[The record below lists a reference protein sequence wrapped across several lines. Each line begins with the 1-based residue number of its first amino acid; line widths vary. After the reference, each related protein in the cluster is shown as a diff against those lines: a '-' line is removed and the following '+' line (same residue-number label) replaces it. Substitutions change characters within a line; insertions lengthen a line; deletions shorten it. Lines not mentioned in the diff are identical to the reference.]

1 MSRLP
6 QQPGERIQRQKL
18 VRFKFDGRQVEA
30 YEGDTIGSALYA
42 SGRRIFSRS
51 FKYHRPRGLMCCAGQ
66 CPNCIVSVDGAP
78 GARACTEQV
87 REGMKVEHVNAVPS
101 LEFDAM
107 QATDL
112 AGGKLTPPGFYYK
125 TFIRPR
131 KLWPVYE
138 KVLRHAAGL
147 GKLRKQQPEREWR
160 TEYRRRHADVL
171 VVGGGVA
178 GLTAARAAAKLGAD
192 VVLVDEGP
200 ELGGKLLIDAR
211 RERIEPL
218 VDEVREAGVEIIDRG
233 SALGYFDGMVP
244 VWQGDTLHQIRAKR
258 HVFATGTIEQPLVFA
273 GNDLPGVMLSDGARR
288 LADLY
293 AVSPGTRAVVA
304 TTSDRGLEAALA
316 LLRVGVELRAVAD
329 LRPTPGAPSEELRQ
343 LGVEVLAGH
352 TIVEAKGR
360 KAVAEAVLAPVQAD
374 RNGGPAPLERALEC
388 DLVVVSGGAIPAS
401 SLLLQAGAKTAY
413 DEALG
418 HFAVTETPDDVA
430 GAGEVVGIGELDAAA
445 DSGELAGLDAAHA
458 LQFGD
463 AKSKAAADKLRPR
476 LEEVKRPDVA
486 VAPAAVGG
494 ERGKC
499 FACLCEDVTSKDIK
513 LSIDEGYDSIELAKR
528 YTTVTM
534 GPCQG
539 RMCQLPAIRVMAQ
552 HTGQQ
557 LGDVG
562 TTTAR
567 PPWVSVPMGILGGR
581 PFEPAKRSSIHARHR
596 ELGGNVKWAGD
607 WRRAYDYGDPQA
619 EALAV
624 NRTAGLIDVSTLGKL
639 LVRGPDAGEFLDRLY
654 PNRFSNLA
662 PGRIRYGVISSDA
675 GRIVDDGTICR
686 VDDETFYVTTT
697 SSGAGAVE
705 EWFSWWLADWR
716 MRRRAHRSDSGP
728 VGDQPGR
735 TEGARDHGQGHRPGL
750 LQRGVQVPR
759 RQARPDRRRAV
770 PDPADRI
777 RRRSRLRDP
786 LPGRP
791 RRAPVGR
798 AARRRPGVRDPAVRA
813 RAPAD
818 SAPAEDAH
826 PRRPGHRLGVDA
838 VRRRDALD
846 RQARQGAGLHRQV
859 GAGALRRAA
868 RLDVAGRVH
877 DGQRLCAHRGRGNH
891 RRRRHARRP
900 GHQRPLLAGA
910 RPCDRDGLGAGGAGQ
925 RRASDH
931 DLRRGPHD
939 LGRGPD
945 PSRSTTPTG
954 RCCAHESGVPR
965 AWTQPSTRSARSPME
980 PRREPPAP
988 GFRIATAGT
997 LRSATARPSRRASP
1011 ARPPPAGATSRTWAS
1026 SSFRAR
1032 ASPSASSS
1040 SSEPRPAA
1048 TAPGGAR

>member
-1 MSRLP
+1 MSRLA

-160 TEYRRRHADVL
+160 TEYRRRHADIL

-200 ELGGKLLIDAR
+200 EPGGKLLIDAR
-211 RERIEPL
+211 RERIAPL
-218 VDEVREAGVEIIDRG
+218 VKEVREAGVEIIARG

-244 VWQGDTLHQIRAKR
+244 VWQGDTLHQIRARR

-316 LLRVGVELRAVAD
+316 LLRLGVEIRAVAD
-329 LRPTPGAPSEELRQ
+329 LRATPGAPAEELKR

-352 TIVEAKGR
+352 TVVEAKGR

-374 RNGGPAPLERALEC
+374 RNGGPAPLERTLEC

-418 HFAVTETPDDVA
+418 HFAVTETPDEVA

-458 LQFGD
+458 LEFGD
-463 AKSKAAADKLRPR
+463 AKSQAAADKLRER
-476 LEEVKRPDVA
+476 LEEVKRPDAA

-624 NRTAGLIDVSTLGKL
+624 NCTAGLIDVSTLGKL

-716 MRRRAHRSDSGP
+716 MRVALTDVTQGLSAVNLAGPKAREIMAKVTDLDCSNEAFKYLDGKHGQIAGVPCLILRIGFVGEVGYEIHFPAAYGLHLWDALLDAGQEFGVRPFGLEPQRILRLQKMHILVGQDTDSESTPFGAAMP
-728 VGDQPGR
+728 WIVKLDKEQDFIGKWALQHYGELPASTSLVGFTMANGYVP
-735 TEGARDHGQGHRPGL
+735 TEGAVVTDGDGTPAGQ
-750 LQRGVQVPR
+750 VTS
-759 RQARPDRRRAV
+759 ARY
-770 PDPADRI
+770 
-777 RRRSRLRDP
+777 S
-786 LPGRP
+786 
-791 RRAPVGR
+791 PV
-798 AARRRPGVRDPAVRA
+798 
-813 RAPAD
+813 
-818 SAPAEDAH
+818 
-826 PRRPGHRLGVDA
+826 
-838 VRRRDALD
+838 LD
-846 RQARQGAGLHRQV
+846 RVIGMAWVPA
-859 GAGALRRAA
+859 AL
-868 RLDVAGRVH
+868 
-877 DGQRLCAHRGRGNH
+877 
-891 RRRRHARRP
+891 
-900 GHQRPLLAGA
+900 
-910 RPCDRDGLGAGGAGQ
+910 
-925 RRASDH
+925 ASDGSRITIS
-931 DLRRGPHD
+931 DE
-939 LGRGPD
+939 GRTTSADVQTRPFYDPD
-945 PSRSTTPTG
+945 G
-954 RCCAHESGVPR
+954 EV
-965 AWTQPSTRSARSPME
+965 
-980 PRREPPAP
+980 
-988 GFRIATAGT
+988 
-997 LRSATARPSRRASP
+997 LRS
-1011 ARPPPAGATSRTWAS
+1011 
-1026 SSFRAR
+1026 
-1032 ASPSASSS
+1032 
-1040 SSEPRPAA
+1040 
-1048 TAPGGAR
+1048 